1 MFSYD
6 VLHSFVFS
14 IYKLAVISLKGQK
27 GNVPHLD
34 NLFYTRRA
42 DHVGVGVKSDLVNNR
57 PMPFQ
62 HHEGSVDHPTNAT
75 WEDRRKQKSNDET
88 DGSKQAPVIANKQL
102 WTRVEIFY

>member
-1 MFSYD
+1 M
-6 VLHSFVFS
+6 
-14 IYKLAVISLKGQK
+14 I
-27 GNVPHLD
+27 
-34 NLFYTRRA
+34 

-88 DGSKQAPVIANKQL
+88 DGCK
-102 WTRVEIFY
+102 